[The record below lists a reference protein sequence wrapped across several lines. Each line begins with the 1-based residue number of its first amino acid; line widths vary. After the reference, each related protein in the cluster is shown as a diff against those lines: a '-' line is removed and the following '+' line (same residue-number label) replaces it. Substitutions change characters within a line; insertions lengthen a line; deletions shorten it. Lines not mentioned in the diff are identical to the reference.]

1 VRPAAGRDDSGNP
14 TEDPRLGT
22 IPADQQACVWMR
34 AGVIAYRLC
43 DRSFDCEHCLL
54 DAALH
59 GRDAQ
64 ATPADWA
71 RSGYRLFPRD
81 RQFSAAHAWV
91 HSLSPELVRIGVD
104 ALAAWLLGTIVKV
117 TVPEQGSRVERGRPL
132 ARFGAQGGE
141 VVIAS
146 PVDGSVLARNDLV
159 LDCPELIA
167 SVPYGAGWLV
177 EVGLPRQDQQLPGLL
192 CGPDAERLSR
202 GQLLRFYRRM
212 EGLIAA
218 RALRVG
224 ATAADGGEPLI
235 DPQAMLGSATYLRLV
250 QEILT

>member
-1 VRPAAGRDDSGNP
+1 V
-14 TEDPRLGT
+14 
-22 IPADQQACVWMR
+22 DQQACVWMR

-43 DRSFDCEHCLL
+43 DRSFDCDHCLL

-91 HSLSPELVRIGVD
+91 QSLSPESVRIGVD

-117 TVPEQGSRVERGRPL
+117 TVPEQGTWVGRGQPL
-132 ARFGAQGGE
+132 ATLGAQGGE

-159 LDCPELIA
+159 LDCPELVTA
-167 SVPYGAGWLV
+167 VPYGAGWLV
-177 EVGLPRQDQQLPGLL
+177 EVGRPGPDQQLPGLL
-192 CGPDAERLSR
+192 CGPDAERLTR
-202 GQLLRFYRRM
+202 GQLLRFHRRM

-218 RALRVG
+218 RAPRVG
-224 ATAADGGEPLI
+224 ATAADGGEPLT
-235 DPQAMLGSATYLRLV
+235 DPQAILGSATYLSLV
-250 QEILT
+250 QELLT